1 MGPVGLVADSPGFLV
16 GVQARAQQ
24 HTDAPRYH
32 RTVVEGVAEPPCLSG
47 RIGRGAAAVED
58 EPVAHI
64 SHHRAFLGFGGSP
77 ELALEAPLV
86 CYT

>member
-1 MGPVGLVADSPGFLV
+1 MGLVGLAVDSPGFLV
-16 GVQARAQQ
+16 GVPARAQR
-24 HTDAPRYH
+24 HMDAPRYH
-32 RTVVEGVAEPPCLSG
+32 RTVVEGVAEPPCHSG
-47 RIGRGAAAVED
+47 RTGWGAAAVED
-58 EPVAHI
+58 EPGAHI